1 MTNPHSINVW
11 QDKPAW
17 CQPWT
22 IILTGITLIGASWL
36 LFHRWWIS
44 IPIASLIFIW
54 WGYFLVL
61 YPRLI
66 NQLANQTVVSPPKTD
81 LD

>member
-1 MTNPHSINVW
+1 MTKPNSIDVW

-22 IILTGITLIGASWL
+22 IILTGITLISASWL
-36 LFHRWWIS
+36 LFHRLWLS
-44 IPIASLIFIW
+44 LPIASLILLW

-66 NQLANQTVVSPPKTD
+66 NQMANQTLVSPSKTD

>member
-1 MTNPHSINVW
+1 MTNPNSIDVW

-22 IILTGITLIGASWL
+22 IILTGITLISASWL
-36 LFHRWWIS
+36 LFHRLWLS
-44 IPIASLIFIW
+44 IPIASLILIW

-66 NQLANQTVVSPPKTD
+66 NQMANQALVSPSKTD